1 MNCSRMWCL
10 GLRKRP
16 REVCDQDGMELFRS
30 TMNCS
35 RMHLCVCV
43 YVCVSVSVC
52 LSVMC
57 VCVVVRRERVCVYL
71 CVCMCMCLVW
81 NTCEQCMTRR
91 MAQGASFLVV

>member
-10 GLRKRP
+10 GLWKRP

-52 LSVMC
+52 LSVCHVRVRSLEREC
-57 VCVVVRRERVCVYL
+57 VCVFVCVYVYVFSL
-71 CVCMCMCLVW
+71 EYM
-81 NTCEQCMTRR
+81 
-91 MAQGASFLVV
+91 